1 MITNISKFYLTE
13 ITLYTIQFKQ
23 FDEYFNQKKFL
34 IKWEFYNNLAILYFP
49 ILKAYKLE
57 QVENLKLLIG
67 NKILQTKRIASIHGK
82 ISC

>member
-34 IKWEFYNNLAILYFP
+34 IKWEFDNNLAILYFP